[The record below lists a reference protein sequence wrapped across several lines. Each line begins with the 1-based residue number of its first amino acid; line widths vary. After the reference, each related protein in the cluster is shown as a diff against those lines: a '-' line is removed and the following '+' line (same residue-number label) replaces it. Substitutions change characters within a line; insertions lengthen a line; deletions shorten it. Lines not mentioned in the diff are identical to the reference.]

1 MIFSLRMIFFS
12 EDNCFLVLIIVF
24 LLLKIFFDDDI
35 LSDDVLFSDDSIF
48 LIWWHFPRHCT
59 LTNVTVNVSVARI
72 KDDMW
77 EQLEC
82 VSDYGLSAD
91 DSDVLTRRQ
100 SARYTNTPVT
110 PNDHRGNNSGGSLI
124 VQLIYIHMREIF
136 ARRSQFRIILAMN
149 QPLIFSGILFYKMI
163 IYILIR
169 KMNQYISC
177 KS

>member
-100 SARYTNTPVT
+100 SARYTHTPVT
-110 PNDHRGNNSGGSLI
+110 PDDHRGNNSGGSLI
-124 VQLIYIHMREIF
+124 TVNLYSHARNFCETF
-136 ARRSQFRIILAMN
+136 AVSNNSCHEPALNFFWYIILQN
-149 QPLIFSGILFYKMI
+149 DNLHLDPENES
-163 IYILIR
+163 IYFL
-169 KMNQYISC
+169 
-177 KS
+177 